1 MIMTSQSHYK
11 MCLWDDGQFFFIH
24 SESMLHLKMNCFR
37 ILIEVVIL
45 SSGRQFPTSVDT
57 SCCFILMIFF
67 FWNYWTFFPR
77 FFMNLAFLF
86 LASVDCYGGCWILP
100 ALLVFST
107 SFTINVVATEN
118 SITDLIILVVLI
130 SLSLHQVGM

>member
-1 MIMTSQSHYK
+1 MTSQSHYK
-11 MCLWDDGQFFFIH
+11 MCLWDDGQFFYPLGKHVTSENELFSYTDWSSNFIFWSSIPNICRHLLLFH
-24 SESMLHLKMNCFR
+24 S
-37 ILIEVVIL
+37 
-45 SSGRQFPTSVDT
+45 DD
-57 SCCFILMIFF
+57 FF